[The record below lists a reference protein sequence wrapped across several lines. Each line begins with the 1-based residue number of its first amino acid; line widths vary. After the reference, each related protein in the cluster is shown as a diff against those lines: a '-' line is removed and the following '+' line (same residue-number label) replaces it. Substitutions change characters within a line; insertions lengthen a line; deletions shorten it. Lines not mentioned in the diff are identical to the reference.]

1 MKSMTKTISAIAFAA
16 AATVGANAMAGSVAN
31 MERER
36 AIMLQTMLDPNMT
49 QEERHSKATLSQ
61 KRLIDL
67 ERIVLRDKSLIGRNT
82 PVVKRVFAD
91 YDTSFLIHAAAEKN
105 LSVTD
110 HWFEQLGLSSKSLMA
125 ASRRRR

>member
-1 MKSMTKTISAIAFAA
+1 MKKTLALLAFGLAA
-16 AATVGANAMAGSVAN
+16 ALSTNGMAGSIEN

-49 QEERHSKATLSQ
+49 QEERHSKITLSQ

-67 ERIVLRDKSLIGRNT
+67 ERIVLRDKSLHGRNT
-82 PVVKRVFAD
+82 PIVKRAFAD
-91 YDTSFLIHAAAEKN
+91 YDMSFLIHAAAEKH
-105 LSVTD
+105 LSVSD
-110 HWFEQLGLSSKSLMA
+110 HWYEQLGFSAKSLMA

>member
-1 MKSMTKTISAIAFAA
+1 MKRTSTAIGIAILLAG
-16 AATVGANAMAGSVAN
+16 TAMAGNSFAGSVEN

-49 QEERHSKATLSQ
+49 HQERHSKSELSQ

-67 ERIVLRDKSLIGRNT
+67 ERIVLRDKSLAGRNT
-82 PVVKRVFAD
+82 PVVKRVFSD
-91 YDTSFLIHAAAEKN
+91 YDTSFLVHAAAEKN

-110 HWFEQLGLSSKSLMA
+110 HWFEQLGLSAKSLMA
-125 ASRRRR
+125 STRRRR

>member
-1 MKSMTKTISAIAFAA
+1 MKHKFTTL
-16 AATVGANAMAGSVAN
+16 AATAFLCAAMAAGAAQAGSVEN

-49 QEERHSKATLSQ
+49 QEERHAKSTLSQ

-67 ERIVLRDKSLIGRNT
+67 ERIVLRDKSLVGRNT
-82 PVVKRVFAD
+82 PLVKRVFAD
-91 YDTSFLIHAAAEKN
+91 YDTSFLVHAAAEKN

-110 HWFEQLGLSSKSLMA
+110 HWFEQLGLSAKSLMV
-125 ASRRRR
+125 STRRRR

>member
-1 MKSMTKTISAIAFAA
+1 MKPTHKALGIALLVASAGIA
-16 AATVGANAMAGSVAN
+16 TNAPAGSVEN

-49 QEERHSKATLSQ
+49 RKERHSKSTLSR

-67 ERIVLRDKSLIGRNT
+67 ERIVLRDKSLVGRNT
-82 PVVKRVFAD
+82 PIVKRLFSD
-91 YDTSFLIHAAAEKN
+91 YDTSFLVHASAEKN

-110 HWFEQLGLSSKSLMA
+110 HWFEQMGLSAKSLMA

>member
-1 MKSMTKTISAIAFAA
+1 MKATYKILTAAVFLAA
-16 AATVGANAMAGSVAN
+16 AGIGLNAQAGSIEN

-36 AIMLQTMLDPNMT
+36 AIMLQTMLDPNMS
-49 QEERHSKATLSQ
+49 QEERHSKAKLSQ

-67 ERIVLRDKSLIGRNT
+67 ERIVLRDKSLDGRNT
-82 PVVKRVFAD
+82 PLVKRVFAD
-91 YDTSFLIHAAAEKN
+91 YDSSFLVHAAAEKN

-110 HWFEQLGLSSKSLMA
+110 HWFEQLGLSTNSLLA

>member
-1 MKSMTKTISAIAFAA
+1 MKPTQKALGIALLVASAGIA
-16 AATVGANAMAGSVAN
+16 ANAQAGSVEN

-36 AIMLQTMLDPNMT
+36 AIMLQTMLDPNMSH
-49 QEERHSKATLSQ
+49 EERHSKSELSQ

-67 ERIVLRDKSLIGRNT
+67 ERIVLRDKSLAGRNT
-82 PVVKRVFAD
+82 PIVKRVFSD
-91 YDTSFLIHAAAEKN
+91 YDTSFLVHSAAEKN

-110 HWFEQLGLSSKSLMA
+110 HWFEQLGLSAKSLMA

>member
-1 MKSMTKTISAIAFAA
+1 
-16 AATVGANAMAGSVAN
+16 

-36 AIMLQTMLDPNMT
+36 AIMLQTMLNPNMT

-61 KRLIDL
+61 KRLMDL
-67 ERIVLRDKSLIGRNT
+67 ERIVLQTKPYRKKHAGRKKGLRRLRHEFSST
-82 PVVKRVFAD
+82 A
-91 YDTSFLIHAAAEKN
+91 TEKN
-105 LSVTD
+105 LSITD

>member
-1 MKSMTKTISAIAFAA
+1 MKLDHKAISVALLI
-16 AATVGANAMAGSVAN
+16 ANAGVAASAQAGSIQN

-49 QEERHSKATLSQ
+49 HEERHSKSTISQ
-61 KRLIDL
+61 RRLIDL
-67 ERIVLRDKSLIGRNT
+67 ERIVLRDKSLVGRNT
-82 PVVKRVFAD
+82 PIVNRIFSN
-91 YDTSFLIHAAAEKN
+91 YDTTFLVHASAEKN

-110 HWFEQLGLSSKSLMA
+110 HWFEQMGLSTKSLMA

>member
-1 MKSMTKTISAIAFAA
+1 MNRKLNIATAA
-16 AATVGANAMAGSVAN
+16 AFLCTAMAAGAAQAGSVEN

-49 QEERHSKATLSQ
+49 QEERHAKSTLSQ

-67 ERIVLRDKSLIGRNT
+67 ERIVLRDKSLVGRNT
-82 PVVKRVFAD
+82 PLVKRVFAD
-91 YDTSFLIHAAAEKN
+91 YDTSFLVHAAAEKN

-110 HWFEQLGLSSKSLMA
+110 HWFEQLGLSAKSLMV
-125 ASRRRR
+125 STRRRR

>member
-1 MKSMTKTISAIAFAA
+1 MKTKGLTIAA
-16 AATVGANAMAGSVAN
+16 ALLVTGIGLAGPALAGSVEN

-36 AIMLQTMLDPNMT
+36 AIMLQTMLDPNMSH
-49 QEERHSKATLSQ
+49 QERHSKSALSQ

-67 ERIVLRDKSLIGRNT
+67 ERIVLRDKSLTGRNS

-91 YDTSFLIHAAAEKN
+91 YDTSFLVHAAAEKN

-110 HWFEQLGLSSKSLMA
+110 HWFEQLGLSAKSVMA
-125 ASRRRR
+125 SSRRRR

>member
-1 MKSMTKTISAIAFAA
+1 MKATHKILTAAVFLAA
-16 AATVGANAMAGSVAN
+16 AGIGLNAQAGSIEN

-36 AIMLQTMLDPNMT
+36 AIMLQTMLDPNMS
-49 QEERHSKATLSQ
+49 QEERHSKAKLSQ

-67 ERIVLRDKSLIGRNT
+67 ERIVLRDKSLDGRNT
-82 PVVKRVFAD
+82 PLVKRVFAD
-91 YDTSFLIHAAAEKN
+91 YDSSFLVHASAEKN

-110 HWFEQLGLSSKSLMA
+110 HWFEQLGLSTNSLLA